1 MSITPHVIIKL
12 LGVCRRKIMI
22 LVHAGSWISLEF
34 LINMLRELA
43 QRDQRSQTLSQLLL
57 ALFIWSHCVCS
68 ALGGENYADIR
79 LTKLDDDGFA
89 FKKCGLFSLFC
100 LHNFFRKI
108 NRSNYWK
115 TRFKI
120 VGSTFII
127 LQTTALSAFFQFIE
141 SFLFFKILALT
152 RFAK

>member
-1 MSITPHVIIKL
+1 
-12 LGVCRRKIMI
+12 MI

-89 FKKCGLFSLFC
+89 LKNVASFPSFVYIIFFEKWIEVITGKLGLKLLARHLLFC
-100 LHNFFRKI
+100 R
-108 NRSNYWK
+108 R
-115 TRFKI
+115 
-120 VGSTFII
+120 
-127 LQTTALSAFFQFIE
+127 QPCQ
-141 SFLFFKILALT
+141 LFFNLSSPSYFLKYWP
-152 RFAK
+152 